1 MTTALGI
8 VLAVVF
14 ALLGIAK
21 LASVPAMR
29 GAAAH
34 LGYTTDQY
42 RAIGALE
49 TAGALGIVI
58 GLKDGRD
65 RRRGRLGPRPADA
78 RRCLGPRENHDAAA
92 RVVVPIAMA
101 AIAAAYLF
109 SLR

>member
-8 VLAVVF
+8 VLALVF

-29 GAAAH
+29 AAAAH

-49 TAGALGIVI
+49 IAGALGTVI
-58 GLKDGRD
+58 GLKVAGI
-65 RRRGRLGPRPADA
+65 GIAAAVGLVLLMLGAA
-78 RRCLGPRENHDAAA
+78 WAQVKNHDAAA
-92 RVVVPIAMA
+92 HVVVPIATA
-101 AIAAAYLF
+101 AIAAAYLVT
-109 SLR
+109 LR

>member
-58 GLKDGRD
+58 GLKMAGIGVAAALGRVLLM
-65 RRRGRLGPRPADA
+65 LGAA
-78 RRCLGPRENHDAAA
+78 WAHVKNHDAAA

>member
-58 GLKDGRD
+58 GLKMAGI
-65 RRRGRLGPRPADA
+65 GVAAAMGLVLLMLGAA
-78 RRCLGPRENHDAAA
+78 WAYMKNHDAVA
-92 RVVVPIAMA
+92 RVVVPIALA

>member
-58 GLKDGRD
+58 GLKMAGI
-65 RRRGRLGPRPADA
+65 GVAAAMGLVLLMLGAA
-78 RRCLGPRENHDAAA
+78 WAHVKNHDAAA
-92 RVVVPIAMA
+92 RVVVPIALA